1 MHGPCGNEENTP
13 QLKQC
18 EFNEYHMGNTA
29 PYMTESLRV
38 KKKKKKK
45 KIKEIKKKKCG
56 HGQKIDFAHTLSV

>member
-29 PYMTESLRV
+29 PYMTENLRV
-38 KKKKKKK
+38 KKKK
-45 KIKEIKKKKCG
+45 KKKKCG